1 MSRIKSR
8 KVSRIPQ
15 FYDYAILKRI
25 YLILENTNA
34 LTELEKI
41 IMHLILNHAL
51 TYKELQSIKISD
63 IDWRGK
69 FIYIDKGNGY
79 YRYVFLEKNDLI
91 FLMRY
96 IQEGKNSL
104 SFKNHFY
111 LLQKNGYCLN
121 DYDYKKV
128 IKKTGDIL
136 GVKLTLRNLRNTFI
150 RYALDLN
157 VSIIY
162 IKKYLGLRSYSSLT
176 KFEVTTVKYLS
187 YSKNHIDDIRG
198 KLSLEKKNKLQQN
211 IQNLFDDS
219 NSKIN
224 VLNLDKISP
233 LIL

>member
-1 MSRIKSR
+1 M
-8 KVSRIPQ
+8 
-15 FYDYAILKRI
+15 
-25 YLILENTNA
+25 
-34 LTELEKI
+34 
-41 IMHLILNHAL
+41 
-51 TYKELQSIKISD
+51 
-63 IDWRGK
+63 
-69 FIYIDKGNGY
+69 
-79 YRYVFLEKNDLI
+79 
-91 FLMRY
+91 
-96 IQEGKNSL
+96 
-104 SFKNHFY
+104 
-111 LLQKNGYCLN
+111 
-121 DYDYKKV
+121 

-162 IKKYLGLRSYSSLT
+162 IKKYLGLRSYSSLA

-233 LIL
+233 LII